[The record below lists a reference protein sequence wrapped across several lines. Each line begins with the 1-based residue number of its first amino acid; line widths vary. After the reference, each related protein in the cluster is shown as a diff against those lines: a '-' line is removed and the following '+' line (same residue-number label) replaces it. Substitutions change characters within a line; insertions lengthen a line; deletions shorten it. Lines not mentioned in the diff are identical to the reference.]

1 MIQYNMHK
9 DVPVHIDI
17 YIYTYIQIV
26 WEIFATLDNPNF
38 MYDNYMYECMCV
50 CSHLYHVPLPRNP
63 QKNHTSNDFGA
74 PSRSL
79 SLFQGNLKLT
89 QPLKHW
95 AESVRAP
102 VLQPGTSTPRHGW
115 PPLWLQ
121 HLFWGVAQKANPHKL
136 FHAIS
141 IQVCHY
147 QSMKSDIKHQHKL
160 KQVGQFVWPCQPTD
174 PALTPCTLRDHHF
187 PPFFFR
193 CHGHQGP
200 WKAFCKRWWSK
211 FNGRCIL
218 DIQTMMD

>member
-1 MIQYNMHK
+1 
-9 DVPVHIDI
+9 
-17 YIYTYIQIV
+17 
-26 WEIFATLDNPNF
+26 
-38 MYDNYMYECMCV
+38 MYECMCV

-121 HLFWGVAQKANPHKL
+121 HLFWGVAQQANPHKL

-147 QSMKSDIKHQHKL
+147 QSMKSDIKHQHSSNKSDNL
-160 KQVGQFVWPCQPTD
+160 CDHASCMPQTLHN
-174 PALTPCTLRDHHF
+174 LTPCTLRDHHF

-200 WKAFCKRWWSK
+200 WKGFLQKMVKQIQWSVHTWYS
-211 FNGRCIL
+211 NHDGLNSSIV
-218 DIQTMMD
+218 DSHQW

>member
-1 MIQYNMHK
+1 
-9 DVPVHIDI
+9 
-17 YIYTYIQIV
+17 
-26 WEIFATLDNPNF
+26 
-38 MYDNYMYECMCV
+38 MYVCV

-121 HLFWGVAQKANPHKL
+121 HLFWGVAQQANPHKL

-147 QSMKSDIKHQHKL
+147 QSMKSDIKHQHSSNKSDNL
-160 KQVGQFVWPCQPTD
+160 CDHASLQTLLWHHAPCVITTFLHSFFVAMGTKDLERLFAKDGEANSMVGAYLIFKPWWTKQQYRG
-174 PALTPCTLRDHHF
+174 L
-187 PPFFFR
+187 
-193 CHGHQGP
+193 
-200 WKAFCKRWWSK
+200 
-211 FNGRCIL
+211 
-218 DIQTMMD
+218 